1 MKYLLIEKEI
11 MLKNNVINL
20 AKTATISAGLL
31 LAQTSYVNAG
41 VFEVIHPDVKKG
53 EYELEFLNGANLD
66 SVDDGE
72 ERSEHE
78 LALGYSFT
86 DNWKLTG
93 AIEIANPAGE
103 SLEVEGFEL
112 QSVYILPFSN
122 GKKSAKGHDHNHNHE
137 HAHGED
143 KHSGWTLGILA
154 ALEIPE
160 EDGFDEGAFE
170 IGPIVEATF
179 GPFLWVGN
187 LVLEVPFGDE
197 DPGLGFASQTIYPVT
212 NSFGIGVESFGAFE
226 ELFGDG
232 DEEELF
238 AGPALYFKAKIGNS
252 VLEPRV
258 AVLFGLNDETEDA
271 ILSFNLEYK
280 FGG

>member
-1 MKYLLIEKEI
+1 
-11 MLKNNVINL
+11 MLKNKVIGL
-20 AKTATISAGLL
+20 AKTTAVSAGLL
-31 LAQTSYVNAG
+31 VAQTSYVQAG

-66 SVDDGE
+66 SVEDGE

-78 LALGYSFT
+78 LAIGYSFT
-86 DNWKLTG
+86 NNWKLT
-93 AIEIANPAGE
+93 AAVEIANPAGE
-103 SLEVEGFEL
+103 SAEVEGFEL
-112 QSVYILPFSN
+112 LSVYILPFSN
-122 GKKSAKGHDHNHNHE
+122 GKKSDDGHNHDHNHG
-137 HAHGED
+137 HAHSKE
-143 KHSGWTLGILA
+143 KHSGWTLGILT

-160 EDGFDEGAFE
+160 EEGFDEGALE

-187 LVLEVPFGDE
+187 LVIEVPFGDE

-212 NSFGIGVESFGAFE
+212 KGFGIGVESFGSFE

-238 AGPALYFKAKIGNS
+238 AGPALYFKTKIGNS
-252 VLEPRV
+252 TLEPRV

-271 ILSFNLEYK
+271 VLSFNLEYK